1 VINSLLNL
9 ADLFSLNPAVTKNNY
24 QQAKTKQFCMSKPL
38 HAIDFYKS
46 GHCFQYP
53 ENTLLIYQNM
63 TPRKSRI
70 PGVDFV
76 IWAGLQRY
84 KLKYLVKDWQENFF
98 DKPFEEVITPY
109 QRRMDNALG
118 EGVVTTDHIKALHD
132 LGYLPLCIKSLPEG
146 TKVPIR
152 VPPLTIRN
160 TVDGLGW
167 LGQYLETDV
176 SMNLWHFSTAATIAF
191 LYRRN
196 FERFYRETVG
206 DPNGMAFIKW
216 QGHLFADR
224 GMPYREAAACTGLA
238 HMFSLYGTDSVM
250 GIDEAEEWY
259 FADSDKEIIGGS
271 IPATEHSVMCAGGEE
286 EELETIR
293 RLICDVYPSGPVSVV
308 IDTYDYFRALTD
320 YAQRLKTEILNR
332 TGHPMGLD
340 KVVFRPDS
348 GDPADIICGTVK
360 GLVGELNLENVI
372 SFVDLHQDRYF
383 CHNGT
388 YYEAKRG
395 IKAGHTTIEWERIN
409 PTPEMMGSVEC
420 LYNIFGGTLTPLG
433 YKQLNSKVGL
443 IYGDSITLEVQ
454 VDTLQRLKDKG
465 YASIGVVFGVGSFTY
480 QHVTRD
486 TFGWAIK
493 ATYIEVME
501 ESKSGDEEDLAPQ
514 MIKVGRNI
522 FKKPKTDDGTK
533 NSLCGL
539 IQVYRNEQGELVAKD
554 RCTWEEEEDG
564 LLEIVFI
571 DGNIHG
577 NKSLAQ
583 IRQVIDSNL

>member
-1 VINSLLNL
+1 MN
-9 ADLFSLNPAVTKNNY
+9 
-24 QQAKTKQFCMSKPL
+24 PL

-53 ENTLLIYQNM
+53 ENTTLIYQNM

-70 PGVDFV
+70 PGVDFI

-98 DKPFEEVITPY
+98 NKSLEEVIVPY

-118 EGVVTTDHIKALHD
+118 QGVVTTDHIKALHD

-146 TKVPIR
+146 TKVPMR
-152 VPPLTIRN
+152 VPPFTMRN
-160 TVDGLGW
+160 THDDFGW
-167 LGQYLETDV
+167 LGQYLETDM

-206 DPNGMAFIKW
+206 DPNGMAFVKW

-224 GMPYREAAACTGLA
+224 GMPYREAAACTGIA
-238 HMFSLYGTDSVM
+238 HMFSFYGTDGVM
-250 GIDEAEEWY
+250 GIDEAENWY
-259 FADSDKEIIGGS
+259 FANSDNEIVGGS
-271 IPATEHSVMCAGGEE
+271 IPATEHSVMCTGGEE

-293 RLICDVYPSGPVSVV
+293 RIICDVYPSGPVSVV

-332 TGHPMGLD
+332 TGHPLGLD

-348 GDPADIICGTVK
+348 GNPADIICGTVK
-360 GLVGELNLENVI
+360 GLVGELNEANVR

-383 CHNGT
+383 CHEGI
-388 YYEAKRG
+388 YYECQRNEVV
-395 IKAGHTTIEWERIN
+395 TWRRIT
-409 PTPEMMGSVEC
+409 PTSEMMGSVEC
-420 LYNIFGGTLTPLG
+420 LWNIFGGTTTPLG

-454 VDTLQRLKDKG
+454 VDMLQRLKDKG
-465 YASIGVVFGVGSFTY
+465 YASTNVVLGIGSFTY

-493 ATYIEVME
+493 ATYVEVME
-501 ESKSGDEEDLAPQ
+501 ESNGGDEEDLAPQ
-514 MIKVGRNI
+514 MVKVGRNI

-554 RCTWEEEEDG
+554 KCTWEEEEDG
-564 LLEIVFI
+564 LLEIIFI
-571 DGNIHG
+571 DGNIHE
-577 NKSLAQ
+577 NKSLKQ
-583 IRQVIDSNL
+583 IREVIDSNL